1 MNKKRKE
8 VKISDPTT
16 QSAEMIPSMF
26 NWITPDIQKHR
37 AEHLDKATK
46 K

>member
-1 MNKKRKE
+1 MNKKKKE
-8 VKISDPTT
+8 NLNNDKTT

-26 NWITPDIQKHR
+26 NWLTPDIQQIR
-37 AEHLDKATK
+37 AEKLSKITK